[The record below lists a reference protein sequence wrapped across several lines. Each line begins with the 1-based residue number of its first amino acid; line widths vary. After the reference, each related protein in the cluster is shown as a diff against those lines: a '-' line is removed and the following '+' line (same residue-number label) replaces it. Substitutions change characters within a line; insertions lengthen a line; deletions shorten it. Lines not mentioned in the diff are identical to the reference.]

1 MYKCGQRHELVSPLK
16 LSLSLLH
23 AVYASLVFAFIPL
36 GVFDNTVFDYQTMAI
51 TVSMAVTFTATI
63 EVRMSYGFVCT
74 WAMPIKGYSILFF
87 IDAVVR
93 KCDIFN

>member
-1 MYKCGQRHELVSPLK
+1 MYKCGQRHELVNPLK

-36 GVFDNTVFDYQTMAI
+36 CVFDNTVFDYQTMAI
-51 TVSMAVTFTATI
+51 TVSMAVTFTAMI

-87 IDAVVR
+87 IDAVVTV
-93 KCDIFN
+93 KQKV